1 MKRLLILFL
10 NNNTFLLLYLLL
22 NIHITFCFSF
32 SSSRSVYGNSN
43 DNNNVIYPFI
53 KELYADYISSN
64 LSNLL
69 RSKTISLNRYKVRVS
84 GEEINLSFYPF
95 KNTKSIR
102 FSE

>member
-1 MKRLLILFL
+1 MELVMI
-10 NNNTFLLLYLLL
+10 
-22 NIHITFCFSF
+22 ITMYFIYSF
-32 SSSRSVYGNSN
+32 
-43 DNNNVIYPFI
+43 
-53 KELYADYISSN
+53 KEIYADYISSS